1 MFDGEKET
9 KLLWLGVPSPR
20 ALAVLIRT
28 VLSGVVLSSAV
39 LSCTTSAPEEQ
50 APCPRRGPT
59 FRLQITASEGD
70 LPQNTALSV
79 EYGGSNVER
88 YSLRRGNGS
97 NQSVCCRAAEVTSGE
112 LPAVPCAAPRDAG
125 LPAVYGNTPPALL
138 CELSTNGAAR
148 VEVVSDG
155 YAVLEQTLQ
164 AQRLEDEEY
173 EHCDALVTRDV
184 ALHLVRADAGAPSP
198 PLFGRRGAALS
209 GEAQ

>member
-9 KLLWLGVPSPR
+9 KQLWNGVLR
-20 ALAVLIRT
+20 RTALA
-28 VLSGVVLSSAV
+28 VLSSAV

-70 LPQNTALSV
+70 LPQDTALSV

-88 YSLRRGNGS
+88 YSLRRGNGT
-97 NQSVCCRAAEVTSGE
+97 NQSVCCRAAEVVSGA
-112 LPAVPCAAPRDAG
+112 LPAVLCDAPQDAG
-125 LPAVYGNTPPALL
+125 LATTHGSTPPALH

-148 VEVVSDG
+148 VEVLGEG

-184 ALHLVRADAGAPSP
+184 SLELTRSDAGAGSP
-198 PLFGRRGAALS
+198 PLFGRNESALPH
-209 GEAQ
+209 EAE